1 MLGGC
6 AAGTALLVVALGF
19 TVVPSLAAGGLL
31 HPARVALYHPV
42 PRGCTER
49 EFPGDGLTLRGW
61 SCAARGPRLGSV
73 VYLHGVA
80 DNRSSAVGVIDWL
93 TQRGFDVVAYD
104 SRAHGQSDGSVCT
117 YGFYEKRD
125 LKHVID
131 LLAPG
136 PVLLLG
142 TSLGGAVAIQGAV
155 GNERVVGVIAAE
167 AFSDLR
173 TIAIERAPRVL
184 PPTRHCSRVPGGRR
198 TRALRRRRR
207 QSSRCRR
214 IVANSCAPDSWCKRC
229 GYAARA
235 FAEDLRGVEGAEAA
249 AARAR
254 GRSQSVA
261 QQSRGLGRN
270 RTMAINLRNPLN
282 PLNSW
287 KPRDS
292 PYATMFIT
300 CRTSLQ
306 ISNVNCGRWRLS

>member
-1 MLGGC
+1 MRVRRVLGGC

-49 EFPGDGLTLRGW
+49 EYPGDGLTLRGW

-131 LLAPG
+131 VLAPG

-184 PPTRHCSRVPGGRR
+184 PRPV
-198 TRALRRRRR
+198 
-207 QSSRCRR
+207 
-214 IVANSCAPDSWCKRC
+214 I
-229 GYAARA
+229 ARA
-235 FAEDLRGVEGAEAA
+235 FRVAEEQGHFDVDAVSPAVAA
-249 AARAR
+249 ASLRIPVLLIHGANDAETRPEHSRRIFAALK
-254 GRSQSVA
+254 GPKQLLLVPGAGHNQS
-261 QQSRGLGRN
+261 LN
-270 RTMAINLRNPLN
+270 RPAAWAEIE
-282 PLNSW
+282 
-287 KPRDS
+287 
-292 PYATMFIT
+292 
-300 CRTSLQ
+300 
-306 ISNVNCGRWRLS
+306 RWLSTIGTR

>member
-1 MLGGC
+1 MRVRRVLGGC

-42 PRGCTER
+42 PRGCRER

-184 PPTRHCSRVPGGRR
+184 PRPV
-198 TRALRRRRR
+198 
-207 QSSRCRR
+207 
-214 IVANSCAPDSWCKRC
+214 I
-229 GYAARA
+229 ARA
-235 FAEDLRGVEGAEAA
+235 FRVAEEQGHFDVAAVSPAVAA
-249 AARAR
+249 ASLRIPVLLIHGANDVDTRPEH
-254 GRSQSVA
+254 SQRIFAALKGPKQLLLVPGA
-261 QQSRGLGRN
+261 GHNQS
-270 RTMAINLRNPLN
+270 
-282 PLNSW
+282 LNSPAAW
-287 KPRDS
+287 
-292 PYATMFIT
+292 AEIE
-300 CRTSLQ
+300 
-306 ISNVNCGRWRLS
+306 RWLSTYGTH